1 MQQQPSVETDVISYS
16 SAISACETGA
26 QPEQALE
33 LLRDL
38 AVWVAQIHR
47 RGTRIEGSEPQSMRV
62 LPGAVKRQNVPRSAA
77 GGVVVLRS
85 SLRLA
90 TATTPRLPAAPL
102 AGRRSSH
109 HFGSPGHARAVD
121 GLKRK

>member
-1 MQQQPSVETDVISYS
+1 
-16 SAISACETGA
+16 
-26 QPEQALE
+26 
-33 LLRDL
+33 
-38 AVWVAQIHR
+38 VAQIHR